1 MTGSMRAARTLVAPS
16 RVLLATKTAGAA
28 VLAWYLAPLIPFA
41 ADEYSYYAPLGV
53 VVSMYPTLA
62 DSARSSVQ
70 TVLGLAI
77 GIGFGLV
84 AVGLDAA
91 GVPAAVALA
100 AIVAVGVL
108 LGGARVL
115 GPGREWIVMA
125 ALFVLLIGGRG
136 DPDQF
141 SVSYLVTM
149 AFGIVVGVAVNVL
162 IAPPVF
168 LPYASRRLSELRD
181 TVAARLDEMADAVGA
196 GGVDH
201 DALAASM
208 SELSTMLLTVADEVR
223 EADRSLRGNPR
234 GRRQA
239 AAQEENARRLRALEH
254 VTFFARDL
262 ADILGRIPPTG
273 APLRGEAR
281 TLLAEAVRACRD
293 VVATAPGDRDTTA
306 LIETAGA
313 AVEGYLASLE
323 PVDTGIAELAET
335 VTAGVSLRRMIDACR
350 PFA

>member
-1 MTGSMRAARTLVAPS
+1 M
-16 RVLLATKTAGAA
+16 LLTAKTAGAA

-70 TVLGLAI
+70 TVVGLAI

-91 GVPAAVALA
+91 GVPAAIALA
-100 AIVAVGVL
+100 GVVAIGVL

-125 ALFVLLIGGRG
+125 ALFVPLIGGRG
-136 DPDQF
+136 DPDEF

-149 AFGIVVGVAVNVL
+149 AFGIVVGVVVNVVV
-162 IAPPVF
+162 APPVF

-181 TVAARLDEMADAVGA
+181 ALAARLDEMADAVSA
-196 GGVDH
+196 GGLDH
-201 DALAASM
+201 DALAGAM
-208 SELSTMLLTVADEVR
+208 DELSTMLGTVADEVR

-239 AAQEENARRLRALEH
+239 EAQAENTRRLRALEH

-262 ADILGRIPPTG
+262 ADILGRIPPDG
-273 APLRGEAR
+273 APLRGAGRE
-281 TLLAEAVRACRD
+281 LLADAVRACRD
-293 VVATAPGDRDTTA
+293 VVATAPGDIDTA
-306 LIETAGA
+306 ARIEAAGSAVESYLGSIDATDA
-313 AVEGYLASLE
+313 AV
-323 PVDTGIAELAET
+323 PELAET